1 MESIIGY
8 LIGRRLGKRLDRRR
22 NERLR
27 SEGKAAAS
35 IRGLPRFSNMWLSG
49 DWDVAPGR
57 LTLWRTTARIDGIDL
72 EFRSPT
78 GPESREVNPEAR
90 IYTASSGGATVE
102 IALLP
107 DQSDWVIERL
117 GAAPS

>member
-8 LIGRRLGKRLDRRR
+8 LIGGRLGRRLERRR
-22 NERLR
+22 DRRLR

-35 IRGLPRFSNMWLSG
+35 IRGLPRFSNQWISG
-49 DWDVAPGR
+49 DWEVTPGR

-78 GPESREVNPEAR
+78 RPESWDVNPDAR
-90 IYTASSGGATVE
+90 IFTATSNDTTIE

-117 GAAPS
+117 GVAPS